1 MPENEF
7 HETIDDI
14 SISIY
19 GSGGL
24 FLTRRWHGIATAE
37 WGFVGGSKRYRSR
50 RALRRKLIDS
60 MERHRPKPGSDV
72 PGALIAAAQG
82 KLESPNS
89 DLQLIDLTNR
99 KLPHSDFT
107 NSNFYR
113 AQMAGVN
120 LTVSNLSFCN
130 LSHVNLVGANL
141 NEADLT
147 GSAFFSSDLANSS
160 IRFTRQARS
169 RKPPETY
176 RRIPMEAWVGFLY
189 FVDCNLSN
197 CNFDGA
203 DLRSA
208 LFKRCNLR
216 GTTFENTELDE
227 ARFIDC
233 DLTGSNLP
241 TSNGSHYVGSPRKN
255 NAGDHYF

>member
-1 MPENEF
+1 MPDNAA

-60 MERHRPKPGSDV
+60 MERHRPKLGPDV

-82 KLESPNS
+82 KIESPNS
-89 DLQLIDLTNR
+89 DLQLIDLTDR
-99 KLPHSDFT
+99 TLPLSDFT

-113 AQMAGVN
+113 AHMPGVN

-130 LSHVNLVGANL
+130 LSNVNLTGANL
-141 NEADLT
+141 NESDLT
-147 GSAFFSSDLANSS
+147 GSAFFSSNLTNASF
-160 IRFTRQARS
+160 RHARQDRG
-169 RKPPETY
+169 RKPPDTY
-176 RRIPMEAWVGFLY
+176 RQIPMEAWVGFLY
-189 FVDCNLSN
+189 FVDCNLCD

-203 DLRSA
+203 DLRGA
-208 LFKRCNLR
+208 LFKRCNLQ
-216 GTTFENTELDE
+216 GTTFENALLDT

-241 TSNGSHYVGSPRKN
+241 TSNISHYVGSPREN
-255 NAGDHYF
+255 NAEDHYF